1 MFCEYSS
8 GSLSVSSPNREAV
21 TEKEYSKIK
30 KSNTP
35 NKSFICRNK
44 LLVNLALNK

>member
-30 KSNTP
+30 KVILQI
-35 NKSFICRNK
+35 K
-44 LLVNLALNK
+44 ALYVAINY